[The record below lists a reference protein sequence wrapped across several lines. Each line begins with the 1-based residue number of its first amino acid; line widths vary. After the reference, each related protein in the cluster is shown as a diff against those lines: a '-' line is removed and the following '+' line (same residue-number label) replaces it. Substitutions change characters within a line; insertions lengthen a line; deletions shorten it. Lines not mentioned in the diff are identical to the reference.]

1 MKKTYTF
8 TKTVTFTLKET
19 DVAVIGVIT
28 TIALYVMNVFG
39 TGVIVG
45 GDVGHIGSG
54 IPYYGFIAPIIFIVL
69 SALMAYYTKAN
80 SMPTAFKAIY
90 ITLLLPF
97 MSYPL
102 AIIPTGPLMII
113 PMFLCMPVSS
123 LAYYLEDEICDI
135 IGVPSYEAIWLIFV
149 IIAVLLIPIIVAPIV
164 YKFTE
169 EQEV

>member
-123 LAYYLEDEICDI
+123 LVYYLEDEICDI
-135 IGVPSYEAIWLIFV
+135 IGIPSYEAIWLIFV
-149 IIAVLLIPIIVAPIV
+149 IIAVLLIPIIIAPIV

>member
-80 SMPTAFKAIY
+80 YMPTAFKAIY
-90 ITLLLPF
+90 ITMLLPF
-97 MSYPL
+97 ISYPL
-102 AIIPTGPLMII
+102 ALIPAGPLMVI
-113 PMFLCMPVSS
+113 PMFLFMPVGS

-149 IIAVLLIPIIVAPIV
+149 IIAVLLIPIIIAPIV
-164 YKFTE
+164 YKFTKK
-169 EQEV
+169 QEA